1 MNLLNIITITAYVL
15 AGTLLSVRL
24 VRHTMD
30 DPGRKQHILAVA
42 MLALAG
48 HGFVLYHQIDL
59 ASGLNLG
66 FFNAVSFISWVIA
79 LLLVLAALFRP
90 VENLGIAVF
99 PLAAIALLMDHFFHS
114 AHILPHSET
123 GVELHV
129 VISVTAYGLL
139 SLAAV
144 QAILMA
150 IQDRQLHHQRP
161 GGFIRALPPLQTMES
176 LLFQMITLGFFL
188 QSLALVSGFMFTED
202 LFAQH
207 LAHKTVLSIVA
218 WLVYATLLWGRW
230 RHGWRGKTAIRW
242 TMWGFVSLLLAYFG
256 SKLVLELI
264 LRK

>member
-1 MNLLNIITITAYVL
+1 MNLLNIITISAYIL
-15 AGTLLSVRL
+15 AGTLLSIRL
-24 VRHTMD
+24 VRHSIG
-30 DPGRKQHILAVA
+30 DPGRKLHILAA
-42 MLALAG
+42 SALAVTG
-48 HGFVLYHQIDL
+48 HAFALYHQVDL
-59 ASGLNLG
+59 ASGFNLG
-66 FFNAVSFISWVIA
+66 FFNAVSLISWVIA
-79 LLLVLAALFRP
+79 LLLVLAALFKP

-99 PLAAIALLMDHFFHS
+99 PLAAIALLMEHFFHS
-114 AHILPHSET
+114 VHILPHSES

-150 IQDRQLHHQRP
+150 IQDRQLHNQRP

-188 QSLALVSGFMFTED
+188 QSLALASGFMYTDD

-207 LAHKTVLSIVA
+207 LAHKTILSIVA

-230 RHGWRGKTAIRW
+230 RHGWRGKVAIRW
-242 TMWGFVSLLLAYFG
+242 TMWGFISLLLAYFG

-264 LRK
+264 LQK

>member
-1 MNLLNIITITAYVL
+1 MNFLNIITISAYIL
-15 AGTLLSVRL
+15 AGTLLSIRL
-24 VRHTMD
+24 VRHSLD
-30 DPGRKQHILAVA
+30 DPGHKQHILAA
-42 MLALAG
+42 ALIAIAG
-48 HGFVLYHQIDL
+48 HGFTLYHQIDL
-59 ASGLNLG
+59 TSGFNLG

-79 LLLVLAALFRP
+79 LMLVLAAFFRP

-99 PLAAIALLMDHFFHS
+99 PMAAIALLMDHFFHS
-114 AHILPHSET
+114 VHILPHSDT

-129 VISVTAYGLL
+129 VISVTAYGML

-144 QAILMA
+144 QAMLMA
-150 IQDRQLHHQRP
+150 IQDRQLHNKRP

-188 QSLALVSGFMFTED
+188 QSMALASGFMYTED

-256 SKLVLELI
+256 SKMVLELI
-264 LRK
+264 LGR